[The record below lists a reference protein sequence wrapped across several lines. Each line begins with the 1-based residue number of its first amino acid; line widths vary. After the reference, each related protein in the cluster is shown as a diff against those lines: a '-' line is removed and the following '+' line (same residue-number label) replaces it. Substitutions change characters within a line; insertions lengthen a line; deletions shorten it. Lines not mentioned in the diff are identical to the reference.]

1 MKCPKCGNEGKAG
14 MKFCPVC
21 GTPIEKKK
29 PPKFQSKQDDPIP
42 VAPKQMPKNN
52 VSTGFLVWF
61 WFCFVVRILSTL
73 YGLRYG
79 FYGWSS
85 LMGLIANIA
94 VITGIGLILFARKK
108 VGIFVIIGGSA
119 FSALLM
125 LANQISYYFLYSD
138 YYMFNG
144 SVFFGSFT
152 SLAILIGV
160 SYYFVQENQQYLS

>member
-1 MKCPKCGNEGKAG
+1 
-14 MKFCPVC
+14 
-21 GTPIEKKK
+21 
-29 PPKFQSKQDDPIP
+29 
-42 VAPKQMPKNN
+42 
-52 VSTGFLVWF
+52 
-61 WFCFVVRILSTL
+61 
-73 YGLRYG
+73 
-79 FYGWSS
+79 
-85 LMGLIANIA
+85 MGLIANIA